1 MVNLF
6 SGLYSYQTQHLNS
19 SSYFLS
25 NSYPTFTKKGLRYPS
40 NIYTITM
47 QQSFETMNEYIRR
60 NTELGNVNKMKLG
73 ESGQCRSAVN
83 KNIKLAIKSSQLFP

>member
-1 MVNLF
+1 
-6 SGLYSYQTQHLNS
+6 
-19 SSYFLS
+19 
-25 NSYPTFTKKGLRYPS
+25 
-40 NIYTITM
+40 M

-83 KNIKLAIKSSQLFP
+83 KNIRLAIKFIQLFP